1 MQLKG
6 EGGRSG
12 WQWIFIVSSTEQRK
26 LCSPYSFAATD
37 NEQIEGIMTCAL
49 AGVSAL
55 LLIDFPEKSPKS
67 WRFINE
73 EEAAFVV
80 QRLEN
85 DRADVHVEPFSVKSY
100 LSHGSDGKVWAYG
113 FMFLLTTTNTY
124 AIAYFLPIILQHSM
138 GFSVAKAQCLV
149 APPYVAAAIVMFTQ
163 AAFADKYRIRGPVIV
178 GNGALGLL
186 GLGLLGYLSEPAPR
200 YFGVFLATIGCKFK
214 SFFKVIKSD
223 F

>member
-1 MQLKG
+1 
-6 EGGRSG
+6 
-12 WQWIFIVSSTEQRK
+12 
-26 LCSPYSFAATD
+26 
-37 NEQIEGIMTCAL
+37 MTCAL

-55 LLIDFPEKSPKS
+55 LLINFPEKSPKS

-80 QRLEN
+80 QRLEK

-100 LSHGSDGKVWAYG
+100 LSHGADGKVWAYA

-178 GNGALGLL
+178 GNGAMGLL
-186 GLGLLGYLSEPAPR
+186 GLGLMGYLEGPAPR
-200 YFGVFLATIGCKFK
+200 YFGVFLATIAGEINLKTLFK
-214 SFFKVIKSD
+214 LISD
-223 F
+223 LSSNVNAIFTGNANCPAIVSWQRYVLCAY